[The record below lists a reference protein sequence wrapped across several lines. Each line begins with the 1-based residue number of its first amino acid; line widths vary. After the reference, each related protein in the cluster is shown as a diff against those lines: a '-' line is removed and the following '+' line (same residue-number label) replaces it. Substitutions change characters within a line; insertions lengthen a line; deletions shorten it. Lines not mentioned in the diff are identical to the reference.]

1 VVTTGGAPVVPFVVA
16 VGIVDDGAR
25 AADAVGVLLDVLD
38 GEDVFR
44 QGEVFERPGDHHDPL
59 PGGEGIPQRVAVL
72 GAPHGDDQLVHLGG
86 DRPHH
91 GVVPVVEG
99 LKAPQEH
106 PPLRAMA
113 HRPRLPP
120 LRGSY
125 GLPELRLHAA
135 DDLLRRGRPPVLADL
150 KEHVPVQG
158 DGEDPVV
165 AGTELHGLQ
174 VPGEALQ
181 HGLGHLERPPQEEA
195 LLAVLDPQ
203 FRLHGHLARS
213 CRDASLAD
221 TLPRL
226 QLIPWGEGQAVGEWT
241 RRELAKRIEQ
251 TRLGPAVT
259 RADVEKLCEEARN
272 YGFYGV
278 CVNPCHVARAKALLQ
293 DSEVR
298 IITVVG
304 FPHGANAAEVK
315 AAEAEQAIRDGADEL
330 DMVLRIGALKER
342 DFAVLLEELEAVR
355 NEIRKSPR
363 PITLKAILETALL
376 TDDEKVAACILT
388 RAAGADFVKT
398 STGFGPGGATL
409 EDVRLLKRTVGD
421 GMGVKAAGGI
431 RDYETAVAML
441 EAGADRIGTSSGVQ
455 ILEGA
460 PD

>member
-1 VVTTGGAPVVPFVVA
+1 
-16 VGIVDDGAR
+16 
-25 AADAVGVLLDVLD
+25 
-38 GEDVFR
+38 
-44 QGEVFERPGDHHDPL
+44 
-59 PGGEGIPQRVAVL
+59 
-72 GAPHGDDQLVHLGG
+72 
-86 DRPHH
+86 
-91 GVVPVVEG
+91 
-99 LKAPQEH
+99 
-106 PPLRAMA
+106 M
-113 HRPRLPP
+113 
-120 LRGSY
+120 
-125 GLPELRLHAA
+125 
-135 DDLLRRGRPPVLADL
+135 
-150 KEHVPVQG
+150 
-158 DGEDPVV
+158 
-165 AGTELHGLQ
+165 
-174 VPGEALQ
+174 
-181 HGLGHLERPPQEEA
+181 
-195 LLAVLDPQ
+195 
-203 FRLHGHLARS
+203 
-213 CRDASLAD
+213 
-221 TLPRL
+221 
-226 QLIPWGEGQAVGEWT
+226 GEWT